1 MFSFQNIYN
10 GQPIITELNNAALT
24 GKNAMPMKDI
34 TSNNDSG
41 FASDRKEFAKTH
53 ILLPGNSLKPPNFG
67 PSGTSRIL
75 PTIYD
80 GTHTPIQKKWI
91 GGNRDASQIITNRRV
106 NATATSFNPTGQYM
120 AFVTKNDPNTVRD
133 ARHRVRSGGAI
144 APAKKTHKYTGAP
157 VFY

>member
-1 MFSFQNIYN
+1 MFSFQNINN
-10 GQPIITELNNAALT
+10 GQPVLHELNNAALT
-24 GKNAMPMKDI
+24 GKGAMPMKDI
-34 TSNNDSG
+34 TSNNDSS
-41 FASDRKEFAKTH
+41 FASDRKEFAKTN
-53 ILLPGNSLKPPNFG
+53 ILLPGNNLKNPNFG
-67 PSGTSRIL
+67 PSGTNRIL

-106 NATATSFNPTGQYM
+106 NANASSLNLGGQYT

-144 APAKKTHKYTGAP
+144 APAKKTHNYAGAP

>member
-10 GQPIITELNNAALT
+10 GQPILTELNNAALT
-24 GKNAMPMKDI
+24 GKKAMPMKDI
-34 TSNNDSG
+34 TSNNDAG
-41 FASDRKEFAKTH
+41 FASDRKEFAKTN
-53 ILLPGNSLKPPNFG
+53 ILLPGNPLKTPNFG
-67 PSGTSRIL
+67 PSGTNRIL
-75 PTIYD
+75 PTVFD

-91 GGNRDASQIITNRRV
+91 GGNRDASQIVTNRRV
-106 NATATSFNPTGQYM
+106 NANATSLNLGGQYM

-144 APAKKTHKYTGAP
+144 APAKKTHNYSGAP

>member
-1 MFSFQNIYN
+1 MFSLRNIFN
-10 GQPIITELNNAALT
+10 GQPILTELNNGALT
-24 GKNAMPMKDI
+24 GQKVMPMKDS

-41 FASDRKEFAKTH
+41 FASDRKEFAKTN
-53 ILLPGNSLKPPNFG
+53 ILMPGNNLKTPNFG
-67 PSGTSRIL
+67 PSGANRIL

-91 GGNRDASQIITNRRV
+91 GGNRDASQIVTNRRV
-106 NATATSFNPTGQYM
+106 NANGTSLNLDGKYM

-144 APAKKTHKYTGAP
+144 APAKKTHNYNGAP

>member
-10 GQPIITELNNAALT
+10 GQPILHELNNAALT
-24 GKNAMPMKDI
+24 GKGAMPMKDI
-34 TSNNDSG
+34 TSNNDSS
-41 FASDRKEFAKTH
+41 FASDRKEFAKTN
-53 ILLPGNSLKPPNFG
+53 ILLPGNNLKNPNFG
-67 PSGTSRIL
+67 PSGTNRIL

-106 NATATSFNPTGQYM
+106 NANASSLNLGGQYT

-144 APAKKTHKYTGAP
+144 APAKKTHNYAGAP

>member
-1 MFSFQNIYN
+1 MFSLQNIYN

-24 GKNAMPMKDI
+24 GQNAMPMKDI
-34 TSNNDSG
+34 TSNNDSS

-106 NATATSFNPTGQYM
+106 NATATSLNPTGQYM